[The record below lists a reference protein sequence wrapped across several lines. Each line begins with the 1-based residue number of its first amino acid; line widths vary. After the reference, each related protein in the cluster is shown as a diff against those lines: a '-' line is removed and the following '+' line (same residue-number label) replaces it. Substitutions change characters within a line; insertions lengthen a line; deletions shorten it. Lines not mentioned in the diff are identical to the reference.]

1 MVFKNNGKVD
11 DIMFKYPLDDYK
23 KFKQKALN
31 CTRCN
36 LRETCT
42 QVVMGEGSLDH
53 KIMFIGEGPGGTEDK
68 KGRPF
73 VGRAGR
79 LLDKI
84 LKSVKIKRED
94 VYITN
99 IVKCRPPDN
108 RNPSDK
114 EMEACSPILKT
125 EVKYIKPKVIVPL
138 GSVSLKYLLG
148 PDKRI
153 TKDRGKWFN
162 KGEIY
167 FLPTFHPAYL
177 LRNSNMKKKV
187 YKDFIKI
194 KKSID
199 RINNLYD
206 IKN

>member
-1 MVFKNNGKVD
+1 MISNNEKKFDESIV
-11 DIMFKYPLDDYK
+11 KYPLDDYD
-23 KFKQKALN
+23 KFRKIALKCN
-31 CTRCN
+31 RCQ

-42 QVVMGEGSLDH
+42 QVVMGEGSLNH

-84 LKSVKIKRED
+84 LESVKISRED
-94 VYITN
+94 IYITN

-108 RNPSDK
+108 RNPHDK
-114 EMEACSPILKT
+114 EMETCSPILKS

-148 PDKRI
+148 SDKKI
-153 TKDRGKWFN
+153 TEDRGKWYKKAN
-162 KGEIY
+162 LY

-177 LRNSNMKKKV
+177 LRNENMKKKV

-199 RINNLYD
+199 RINELYD
-206 IKN
+206 V

>member
-1 MVFKNNGKVD
+1 MISNNEENINENKN
-11 DIMFKYPLDDYK
+11 KYPLDDYA
-23 KFKQKALN
+23 KFKKKALKCN
-31 CTRCN
+31 RCR

-53 KIMFIGEGPGGTEDK
+53 KIMFIGEGPGSTEDK

-84 LKSVKIKRED
+84 LESVNINRKD

-108 RNPSDK
+108 RNPHDK
-114 EMEACSPILKT
+114 EMKACSPILKT

-148 PDKRI
+148 SDKQI

-162 KGEIY
+162 KGNLY

-177 LRNSNMKKKV
+177 LRNANMKKKV
-187 YKDFIKI
+187 YKDFLKI

-199 RINNLYD
+199 RINELYD
-206 IKN
+206 I

>member
-1 MVFKNNGKVD
+1 MISNNEKKFDESIV
-11 DIMFKYPLDDYK
+11 KYPLDDYD
-23 KFKQKALN
+23 KFRKIALKCN
-31 CTRCN
+31 RCQ

-42 QVVMGEGSLDH
+42 QVVMGEGSLNH

-84 LKSVKIKRED
+84 LESVKISRED
-94 VYITN
+94 IYITN

-108 RNPSDK
+108 RNPHDK
-114 EMEACSPILKT
+114 EMETCSPILKS

-148 PDKRI
+148 SDKKI
-153 TKDRGKWFN
+153 TEDRGKWFK
-162 KGEIY
+162 KGNLY

-177 LRNSNMKKKV
+177 LRNENMKKKV

-199 RINNLYD
+199 RINELYD
-206 IKN
+206 V